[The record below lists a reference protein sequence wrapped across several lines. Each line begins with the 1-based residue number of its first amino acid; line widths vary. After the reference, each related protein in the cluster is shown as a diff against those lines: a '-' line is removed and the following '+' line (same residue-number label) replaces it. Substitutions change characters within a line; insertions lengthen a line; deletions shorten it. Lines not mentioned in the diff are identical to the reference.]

1 MGFLFSGWFW
11 GAVVVLI
18 GVAIILKAVFDI
30 DIPIFRIVF
39 GAVLILFGIRLIIGL
54 RSGSSPGKPQTNVF
68 FNEERIRFDPAQK
81 DYNVIFGSAEI
92 DLREATAKSEG
103 PIHINT
109 VFGKAVVLLPAKVP
123 LKAVVNSAFAEARLP
138 NGNRDGVF
146 GEVRYQSENYA
157 ENKAGL
163 DLRGNVVF
171 GQLILRNE

>member
-39 GAVLILFGIRLIIGL
+39 GVILILFGVRLIIGL
-54 RSGSSPGKPQTNVF
+54 QSGSPASKPRVNVF

-92 DLREATAKSEG
+92 DLREATAKNEG

-109 VFGKAVVLLPAKVP
+109 VFGKTVVLLPAKVA

-146 GEVRYQSENYA
+146 GEVRYQSENYV
-157 ENKAGL
+157 EGKAGL
-163 DLRGNVVF
+163 DIRGNVVF
-171 GQLILRNE
+171 GQLVFKNE